1 MKIIL
6 KSTGYAGID
15 TIIDKALN
23 GFEAFQ
29 IIKKSYLQGSHSYG
43 LIFMD
48 CSMPIMDGFEA
59 TVKIRNYLR

>member
-1 MKIIL
+1 ML

-29 IIKKSYLQGSHSYG
+29 IIKKSYLQRSHSYG

-59 TVKIRNYLR
+59 TVKIRNYHR